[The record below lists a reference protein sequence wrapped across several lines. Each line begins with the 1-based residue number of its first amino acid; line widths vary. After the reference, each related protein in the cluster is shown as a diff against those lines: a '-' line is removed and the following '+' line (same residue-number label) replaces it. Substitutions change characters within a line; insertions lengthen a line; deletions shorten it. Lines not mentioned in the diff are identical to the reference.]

1 MRVDPSLGEIVGRIH
16 AQSIARFDELH
27 PTPYRARARSKKV
40 AARIC
45 ALISSS
51 LAAVVAVATVLGLLG
66 MPLNSLS
73 EPVSLETAPAVRA
86 ASNAS
91 LAGARL
97 YVPSLTC
104 RAMACGAELAAGP
117 RVMALG
123 LRRRGRLAL
132 DDPDHPLRD
141 PAFPL
146 MHLELRSLIDRIPG
160 PTRASRPPSSVARS
174 QPSFGPE
181 PS

>member
-104 RAMACGAELAAGP
+104 RAMACGAELIGVLGFALSWRLG
-117 RVMALG
+117 RVSWLSVFGVAVAL
-123 LRRRGRLAL
+123 LSMIPIILCEIL
-132 DDPDHPLRD
+132 L
-141 PAFPL
+141 FP
-146 MHLELRSLIDRIPG
+146 
-160 PTRASRPPSSVARS
+160 
-174 QPSFGPE
+174 
-181 PS
+181 